1 MQLKPVKNDKPPA
14 YLAKVAAL
22 LAVPGMLT
30 GCADFPVKPVNPQR
44 TEDLQLEGEVGAV
57 EETLPATTCTETEVQ
72 LDGDIAVWEDSMP

>member
-30 GCADFPVKPVNPQR
+30 GCADFPVKPVNPHG

-57 EETLPATTCTETEVQ
+57 EETLPATTYAETEVQ

>member
-30 GCADFPVKPVNPQR
+30 GCADFPVKPVNPQG
-44 TEDLQLEGEVGAV
+44 TEDLQLEGESVV
-57 EETLPATTCTETEVQ
+57 EETLPATTCAETEVQ